1 MVLKY
6 LPAILLSTNTLRIL
20 SFLAV
25 NTGRDFT
32 AGELLKQVDISKSG
46 AYLALDEL
54 LKLGFID
61 KSQRGRYTL
70 YSARY
75 EDAYVKQLK
84 VLINISMLR
93 PLLSGLQSLSVSIRL
108 FGSAGRGEDGP
119 DSDIDLFILAPD
131 PVPIKKI
138 ISSFRLDRKIQAI
151 IKTPVEWADLKASDP
166 VFHREIETGIALW
179 ERRE

>member
-6 LPAILLSTNTLRIL
+6 LPSILLSTNTLKVL

-25 NTGRDFT
+25 NTGHDFT
-32 AGELLKQVDISKSG
+32 AGELREQVDISKSG

-54 LKLGFID
+54 LKLGFIG
-61 KSQRGRYTL
+61 KLQRGRYTL

-84 VLINISMLR
+84 VLVSVSMLR
-93 PLLSGLQSLSVSIRL
+93 PLLSRLQPLSLSIRL

-119 DSDIDLFILAPD
+119 ESDIDLFILAPN
-131 PVPIKKI
+131 PVPVKRTT
-138 ISSFRLDRKIQAI
+138 SSFRCGKKIQAI
-151 IKTPVEWADLKASDP
+151 IKTPAEWADLKMTDP
-166 VFHREIETGIALW
+166 VFYHEIETGITLW